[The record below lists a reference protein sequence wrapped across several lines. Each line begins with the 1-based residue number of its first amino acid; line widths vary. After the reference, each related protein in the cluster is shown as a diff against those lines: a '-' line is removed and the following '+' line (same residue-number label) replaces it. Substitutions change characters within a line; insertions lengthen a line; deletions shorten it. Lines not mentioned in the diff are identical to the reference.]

1 MGGNSSCSYSRSFY
15 ILLSSGSP
23 YYRMRVAYMAKRAF
37 LLLPSNDLFH
47 KGQVSPTKSMAS
59 QLISGTE

>member
-1 MGGNSSCSYSRSFY
+1 MGGNSSRSYSRSFY

-37 LLLPSNDLFH
+37 LLLPSDDLF
-47 KGQVSPTKSMAS
+47 Q
-59 QLISGTE
+59 